1 MSNPNNNQNALQ
13 LALQINRSLKK
24 EINSLKEEIR
34 TLKIE
39 TSIKVP
45 FSHSKDA
52 EVKLSKEEYI
62 AKIGELHGI

>member
-62 AKIGELHGI
+62 AKIGELYGI